1 MGFVDD
7 VIMGEP
13 GSSKIDISALVIDLA
28 EQNCPTRNRS
38 CEFGAI

>member
-7 VIMGEP
+7 VIMSEP
-13 GSSKIDISALVIDLA
+13 GSSKIDISGLIIDLS
-28 EQNCPTRNRS
+28 EQLLIRSRS